1 VESAARLHREMLAKF
16 CLRPLCFRL
25 LDAVFAIL
33 LAVLCGWAATASAAP
48 AKAPEGSLPTL
59 TTTQQVHSLSSEEAK
74 RAYPVHLRAVVTYY
88 DPNLESGYAALFVH
102 DSTGSV
108 YVKFLAS
115 SFGSLPAGSLV
126 DVRGVSSAGTFAP
139 LVAQPQIS
147 VIGHSPLPK
156 NAVRMNFH
164 RLMTGAEDGQWVE
177 ADGVIH
183 SVFVYGHTVLL
194 QLAMLD
200 GTLSVMMVR
209 EPGAAYSGLID
220 AKVRIRGNAAPLFN
234 RYDQMIGV
242 RLMAPG
248 LPAVEV
254 VEAAPGDPFQQPIVL
269 IDDLLRWSQV
279 HASLHR
285 VHLRGIVTLQW
296 PGSLLCIRD
305 ATRGICAQ
313 TGQDTHL
320 DEGDVVDVIGFAG
333 ADNNAPILMDE
344 MFSKRTGGK
353 PLAADPVTAEQALLG
368 KHDSEL
374 IQIDGELIGYDLASS
389 DTTLLLTSG
398 RNLFTAILP
407 KNLADSEMSAWKIGS
422 RLRITGV
429 CSVRL
434 KSSVV
439 GAGIAVPESFRVLMR
454 SPRDVTVVQSPSWWT
469 ARHALILLALVLA
482 GMLLVL
488 AWVLALRKRVEEQ
501 TSLLRKSEERFRHM
515 ALHDALTGLATRRL
529 LQDRLNVAVQTAKRH
544 QTCLAVLMLDMDR
557 FKQINDTFGHATG
570 DEVLRIT
577 ANRLLES
584 VRKSDTVA
592 RMGGDEFVVLLP
604 DLLEPQAAEKVAANL
619 VETLATPIPFAGRE
633 VPVSVSVG
641 VCTVS
646 AGETDADTLLA
657 NVDVALYHA
666 KERGRNCFQVFTPD
680 AAPARIE

>member
-1 VESAARLHREMLAKF
+1 
-16 CLRPLCFRL
+16 
-25 LDAVFAIL
+25 
-33 LAVLCGWAATASAAP
+33 
-48 AKAPEGSLPTL
+48 
-59 TTTQQVHSLSSEEAK
+59 
-74 RAYPVHLRAVVTYY
+74 
-88 DPNLESGYAALFVH
+88 
-102 DSTGSV
+102 
-108 YVKFLAS
+108 
-115 SFGSLPAGSLV
+115 
-126 DVRGVSSAGTFAP
+126 
-139 LVAQPQIS
+139 
-147 VIGHSPLPK
+147 
-156 NAVRMNFH
+156 
-164 RLMTGAEDGQWVE
+164 
-177 ADGVIH
+177 
-183 SVFVYGHTVLL
+183 
-194 QLAMLD
+194 
-200 GTLSVMMVR
+200 
-209 EPGAAYSGLID
+209 
-220 AKVRIRGNAAPLFN
+220 
-234 RYDQMIGV
+234 
-242 RLMAPG
+242 
-248 LPAVEV
+248 
-254 VEAAPGDPFQQPIVL
+254 
-269 IDDLLRWSQV
+269 
-279 HASLHR
+279 
-285 VHLRGIVTLQW
+285 
-296 PGSLLCIRD
+296 
-305 ATRGICAQ
+305 
-313 TGQDTHL
+313 
-320 DEGDVVDVIGFAG
+320 
-333 ADNNAPILMDE
+333 MDE

-501 TSLLRKSEERFRHM
+501 TS
-515 ALHDALTGLATRRL
+515 HDALTGLATRRL

-604 DLLEPQAAEKVAANL
+604 DLLEPQAAEKIAANL

-680 AAPARIE
+680 AALARIE